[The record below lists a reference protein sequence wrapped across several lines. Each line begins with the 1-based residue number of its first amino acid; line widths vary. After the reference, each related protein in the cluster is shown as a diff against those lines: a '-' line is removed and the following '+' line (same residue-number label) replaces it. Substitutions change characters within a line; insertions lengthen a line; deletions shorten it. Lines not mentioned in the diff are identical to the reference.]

1 MKLFGVICA
10 LTSASLTL
18 ASANLYAETM
28 EQQIDRACLKQ
39 AVTLVNELKSEVYV
53 DMDSMQS
60 NTILK
65 MAAATCSQEFNH
77 AELKQSVT
85 AIEPAKDKQA
95 EEEKSSDWFTDHILS
110 GEVSDKAGNKRLKR
124 RGH

>member
-1 MKLFGVICA
+1 MKLISTIF
-10 LTSASLTL
+10 SFTL
-18 ASANLYAETM
+18 ASVNLYAETM

-65 MAAATCSQEFNH
+65 MAAATCRQQFAK
-77 AELKQSVT
+77 AETRQSLT
-85 AIEPAKDKQA
+85 AIEPTKDEQA
-95 EEEKSSDWFTDHILS
+95 EEEKSGDWFTDHILS

-124 RGH
+124 RGR